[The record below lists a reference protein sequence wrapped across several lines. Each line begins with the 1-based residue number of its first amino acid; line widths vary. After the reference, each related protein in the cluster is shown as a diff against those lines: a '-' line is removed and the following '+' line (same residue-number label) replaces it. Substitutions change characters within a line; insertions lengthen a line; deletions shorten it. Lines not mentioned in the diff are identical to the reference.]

1 MEQMVYSMVCKAVED
16 VMTDVRNA
24 FGIETDEIAEED
36 EYKLFDKQRELA
48 IVVGGILR
56 KEMKRR

>member
-1 MEQMVYSMVCKAVED
+1 MVCKAVED

-36 EYKLFDKQRELA
+36 EYELFDKQRELA
-48 IVVGGILR
+48 IVVGDILR
-56 KEMKRR
+56 KEIKRR